1 MRDVAQAAG
10 VSIGTVDRVLHNRG
24 RFSAQTAERVRASA
38 KRLNFLPNQA
48 ASNLK
53 RATTHT
59 FVAVLPYPDQ
69 DGGFWCQVVKGVNRA
84 LQELSH
90 HYVRVRFAHYDRFDP
105 ESFASICAELA
116 HRSDATTDRGIDG
129 RPPAGIILAPTLRA
143 ASQRLVE
150 RTRPV
155 PVVVLDGELPDV
167 RLLCSISQES
177 LEGGLL
183 AAKLLQ
189 VMSPG
194 GRFASIVVGRDDYHL
209 LRRRAGFEAYFD
221 ACGCATTERIAV
233 DSEAELATAIEI
245 RHTQKPR
252 VSGFFVTNSA
262 AHIVARASQA
272 YGSVPIVGYDLIAE
286 NSARL
291 RSGELSFLIHQQP
304 EHQGYRAVY
313 ALYRHV
319 ILHEEIT
326 PQLRIP
332 VDLVTKET
340 LQFHATPFE
349 FRSSRCSFGCT

>member
-1 MRDVAQAAG
+1 MVMVGDYPWFWQNSLMITNRSATMRDVAQAAG

-24 RFSAQTAERVRASA
+24 RFSAETAERVRASA
-38 KRLNFLPNQA
+38 KRLNCLPNQA

-59 FVAVLPYPDQ
+59 FVVVLPYPDQ
-69 DGGFWCQVVKGVNRA
+69 DGGFWCQVVKGVNQA

-90 HYVRVRFAHYDRFDP
+90 HYVRVRFAHYDRFTP

-116 HRSDATTDRGIDG
+116 DRSDATTDRGIDG
-129 RPPAGIILAPTLRA
+129 WSPAGIILAPTLRA

-194 GRFASIVVGRDDYHL
+194 GRFASIRPTQAPPDRAVCHRARPAPCRGTAV
-209 LRRRAGFEAYFD
+209 RRWRWPASRGASVAMPSARAGS
-221 ACGCATTERIAV
+221 V
-233 DSEAELATAIEI
+233 TASAH
-245 RHTQKPR
+245 HTRPR
-252 VSGFFVTNSA
+252 P
-262 AHIVARASQA
+262 R
-272 YGSVPIVGYDLIAE
+272 
-286 NSARL
+286 
-291 RSGELSFLIHQQP
+291 
-304 EHQGYRAVY
+304 
-313 ALYRHV
+313 
-319 ILHEEIT
+319 
-326 PQLRIP
+326 
-332 VDLVTKET
+332 
-340 LQFHATPFE
+340 
-349 FRSSRCSFGCT
+349 